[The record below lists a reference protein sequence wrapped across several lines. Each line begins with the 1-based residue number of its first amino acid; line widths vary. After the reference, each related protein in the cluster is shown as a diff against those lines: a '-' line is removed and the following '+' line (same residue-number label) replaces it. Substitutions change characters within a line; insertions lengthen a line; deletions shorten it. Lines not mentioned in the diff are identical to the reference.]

1 MVLSACGAVFLAQ
14 ANMSNLTGAWKGPK
28 DLMINICE
36 TTDSQPYVCH
46 CGIFRTFG
54 WVDVSSAVTGD
65 SLLLKAND
73 IGSPFEGKFRIES
86 DDRLTGSLIMGEP
99 GEDWYFNGHAELIRE
114 KPLMPEN
121 LNHDLEDVIRTSDYD
136 VLSRDRDIAREVLS
150 TVSPKSCGYAE
161 KQSVEKLLAAKPL
174 PVLPKDMPAFRLVR
188 SIQIDERDG
197 IFSYPY
203 FKCRFK
209 ESDGKMFFEK
219 TTGSQRK
226 SGYVY
231 QNTPESLI
239 FLGGWSVNDDPQTEY
254 GGVNSVVGTVYKISS
269 NRAIMIFPTENNRVE
284 IYELTK

>member
-1 MVLSACGAVFLAQ
+1 MVLSACGVVFLAQ
-14 ANMSNLTGAWKGPK
+14 AKTPNLTGAWKGPK

-54 WVDVSSAVTGD
+54 WVDVASAMTGD

-73 IGSPFEGKFRIES
+73 IGSPFEGKFRIEY

-99 GEDWYFNGHAELIRE
+99 GEDWYFNGHAEFIRE

-121 LNHDLEDVIRTSDYD
+121 LNHDLEDVILTSDYD

-254 GGVNSVVGTVYKISS
+254 GGVNSVVGTVYKISP